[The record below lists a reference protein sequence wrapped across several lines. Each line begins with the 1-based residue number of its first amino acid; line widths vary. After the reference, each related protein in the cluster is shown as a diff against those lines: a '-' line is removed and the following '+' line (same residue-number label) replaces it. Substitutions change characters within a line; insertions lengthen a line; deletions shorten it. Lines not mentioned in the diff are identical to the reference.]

1 MPSRLTVKI
10 ALTLNRTDVTP
21 NRWPFNVANNSPV
34 LADHNVAVP
43 CSLDVATR
51 LPSGLNSPRVT
62 TFRCQLSLART
73 AHSRRPVVVC
83 RDHASAILTELRN
96 GPKSCDHQASFEVG
110 LSARTT
116 PDAYLRRE
124 RMFSSSSGRTSA
136 ASGSAAD
143 IGNAPGVVRPSEYPS
158 ASARPRGNASFGSPS
173 TSNAKI
179 CVPRPSSTH
188 SDWGVVGEQRF
199 SNNDQRSPL
208 GLRIQS
214 FRRHALIQ
222 QSKQRTE
229 GLGLMRRALAMI
241 PPWAAKLK
249 VAEQS
254 FKRHRMVSFQP
265 LGFPQCGQARRVSRY
280 SST

>member
-1 MPSRLTVKI
+1 MAFRVRVQWRRGCT
-10 ALTLNRTDVTP
+10 
-21 NRWPFNVANNSPV
+21 
-34 LADHNVAVP
+34 
-43 CSLDVATR
+43 
-51 LPSGLNSPRVT
+51 SGLNSPRVT
-62 TFRCQLSLART
+62 TFRLPAERGTTAPVWADHTRAVPSSYAATTLLPSLLNCEMDRNLVT
-73 AHSRRPVVVC
+73 TKRHSKSAFRHGPHQTRIFG
-83 RDHASAILTELRN
+83 AS
-96 GPKSCDHQASFEVG
+96 GC
-110 LSARTT
+110 
-116 PDAYLRRE
+116 
-124 RMFSSSSGRTSA
+124 SGRTSA